1 MAAAMRSFDTLR
13 SYNTLKAR
21 GVSDVQAQALVEMI
35 KEATESSIEHL
46 ATDAALQL
54 AKSILSQDILNLRT
68 EVKQDILDLRNEL
81 KQDMLDLRNE
91 LKQDILDL
99 RNELKQDMSDLRN
112 ELKQDIS
119 DLRSEVKLDISNLR
133 NELRQ
138 DIMEGRAETALVKAD
153 VQFLKRLYF
162 SGTAATLMGIAL
174 LFLQRH

>member
-1 MAAAMRSFDTLR
+1 MAAAMRNFDTLR

-54 AKSILSQDILNLRT
+54 TKSILSQDISNLRS
-68 EVKQDILDLRNEL
+68 
-81 KQDMLDLRNE
+81 E
-91 LKQDILDL
+91 LKQDIA
-99 RNELKQDMSDLRN
+99 
-112 ELKQDIS
+112 
-119 DLRSEVKLDISNLR
+119 DLRSELKQ
-133 NELRQ
+133 EM
-138 DIMEGRAETALVKAD
+138 MEGRAETALLKAD

-162 SGTAATLMGIAL
+162 SGTAATLIGIAL